1 MLRRMASFDPTSI
14 VRLHGLNTLPKS
26 SDRLHFLIVNH
37 PWPLVDYDSRFSIV
51 LLLFQRY
58 LINSIFLLLLA
69 SVPGADATVL
79 EETTISLGG
88 AVLSSLEKVGKATSS
103 EHKVRNEIVLVL
115 FYTVVPGFLHLR
127 RFLD

>member
-1 MLRRMASFDPTSI
+1 MLRPMASFDPTSI

-58 LINSIFLLLLA
+58 LINSTFFA
-69 SVPGADATVL
+69 SFSICAWG
-79 EETTISLGG
+79 
-88 AVLSSLEKVGKATSS
+88 
-103 EHKVRNEIVLVL
+103 
-115 FYTVVPGFLHLR
+115 R
-127 RFLD
+127 RYSFGRDDYFSGWSRS